1 MRVLSRE
8 STALA
13 YDGVYY
19 QDGQPVAPKRPGK
32 VVIHPGYNDV
42 SEEGEALLATDP
54 NFDRAVDA
62 GIMVVNPEGD
72 AEGRKADESFADE
85 AETVGG
91 VSVDPRARNEG
102 ESDKAYKA
110 RMKALDAE
118 NAKTAEAAAAAD
130 KPRVDFLA
138 SFNALDETARAAS
151 YPTLTDEQK
160 AWVDADKAAA

>member
-13 YDGVYY
+13 YDGVSYE
-19 QDGQPVAPKRPGK
+19 DGKPVAPRRAGK
-32 VVIHPGYNDV
+32 VVINPGYNDV

-54 NFDRAVDA
+54 NFARAVDA
-62 GIMVVNPEGD
+62 GIMVVDPEGD
-72 AEGRKADESFADE
+72 VTAKPADESFADE
-85 AETVGG
+85 AETAGG
-91 VSVDPRARNEG
+91 VSVDPRKRNEG
-102 ESDKAYKA
+102 ESDKAYRA

-118 NAKTAEAAAAAD
+118 DAAN

-160 AWVDADKAAA
+160 AWVDADKAAV